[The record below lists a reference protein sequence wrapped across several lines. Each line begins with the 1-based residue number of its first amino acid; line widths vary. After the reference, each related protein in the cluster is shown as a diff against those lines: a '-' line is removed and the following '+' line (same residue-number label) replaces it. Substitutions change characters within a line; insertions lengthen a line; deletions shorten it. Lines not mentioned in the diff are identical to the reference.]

1 MIQRVGPHAPARLSP
16 SAAAGEC
23 AARLMDVAPLAMR
36 FIRSQMRRQMPG
48 LTMAQYRAM
57 SFLYRHRGCTLR
69 ALADHLGVTPPT
81 CSALVGRLVDRGIA
95 TRTTNLANRREV
107 TLRLTSAGR
116 TQFEGAK
123 EAARRR
129 TAGVLALLPEATLRR
144 LTQGFD
150 ALATA
155 LADTEVD
162 GDR

>member
-1 MIQRVGPHAPARLSP
+1 MIQRTDGHAPARLSP
-16 SAAAGEC
+16 STTAGEC
-23 AARLMDVAPLAMR
+23 AARLMDVAPLTMR

-95 TRTTNLANRREV
+95 TRTTNVANRREV

-123 EAARRR
+123 EA
-129 TAGVLALLPEATLRR
+129 
-144 LTQGFD
+144 
-150 ALATA
+150 
-155 LADTEVD
+155 
-162 GDR
+162 